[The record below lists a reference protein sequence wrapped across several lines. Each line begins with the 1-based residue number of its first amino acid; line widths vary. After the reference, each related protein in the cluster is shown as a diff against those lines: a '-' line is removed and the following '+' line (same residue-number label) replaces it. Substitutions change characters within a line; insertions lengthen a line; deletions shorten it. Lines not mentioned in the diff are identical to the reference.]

1 MDDRLATRFAPR
13 MRRLALTPLVDVVF
27 LLLLFFMLTTTF
39 SRLGELELLP
49 AAAAGGIAPAAPPA
63 FVQIAPDSLR
73 VNAVETPLDVVLARL
88 DPLAEDAGEE
98 FTVLVSLSDG
108 ATAQRLVDLLALLR
122 ARPAWQV
129 RVLD

>member
-1 MDDRLATRFAPR
+1 

-49 AAAAGGIAPAAPPA
+49 AAGGGMADAAPPA
-63 FVQIAPDSLR
+63 FVQLAPDTLR
-73 VNAVETPLDVVLARL
+73 VNAVETSLDAVLARL
-88 DPLAEDAGEE
+88 DSLADDAGAA

-108 ATAQRLVDLLALLR
+108 PTAQRLVDLLALLR